1 MPRHASSSKCA
12 ATGRGGRTRRKS
24 RCARGHGRAGSPV
37 PSESLDRAGLSRS
50 SDGSYLLSD
59 AFLFRQKVDSE
70 CRDSSKAEELVAA
83 LGDAWSDPESLRA
96 ALQPTRAP
104 PATGSGTTS
113 SSLFGDSG
121 IKDSVVR
128 LLLQCTN
135 VQTLLACHLLQALVQ
150 DHQEE
155 LEDGGS
161 HAGMPLAKLVLSQFR
176 WLEHVADG
184 AGELLLLLLSKAF
197 IRYTT
202 ALHPALRAQDGL
214 VHIPLCSLCRSP
226 ATTWTPG

>member
-1 MPRHASSSKCA
+1 M
-12 ATGRGGRTRRKS
+12 
-24 RCARGHGRAGSPV
+24 
-37 PSESLDRAGLSRS
+37 
-50 SDGSYLLSD
+50 
-59 AFLFRQKVDSE
+59 
-70 CRDSSKAEELVAA
+70 
-83 LGDAWSDPESLRA
+83 
-96 ALQPTRAP
+96 
-104 PATGSGTTS
+104 
-113 SSLFGDSG
+113 
-121 IKDSVVR
+121 R

-184 AGELLLLLLSKAF
+184 AGALLLLLSKVF

-202 ALHPALRAQDGL
+202 ALRPALRAQD
-214 VHIPLCSLCRSP
+214 VHFPLCSLSPSP